1 MRERNYND
9 SSHATSKRAPLNKI
23 TIFPNFSKDKGY
35 KMHLKNSREEKL
47 SSFLRRVPR
56 PLFLAFT
63 FEVEF
68 FKFTL
73 EDALIEMNPL
83 DSRSH
88 ISCLAA
94 SSCCHHDEDHR
105 TRLEQI
111 RTTSLYSS
119 PIRDHLNGS
128 NHLAIRPL

>member
-1 MRERNYND
+1 
-9 SSHATSKRAPLNKI
+9 
-23 TIFPNFSKDKGY
+23 
-35 KMHLKNSREEKL
+35 MHLKNSQEEKL

-88 ISCLAA
+88 IRRQRAA
-94 SSCCHHDEDHR
+94 AVIMMRIIERALSKYVLRRC
-105 TRLEQI
+105 
-111 RTTSLYSS
+111 
-119 PIRDHLNGS
+119 
-128 NHLAIRPL
+128 IRPQYVTK